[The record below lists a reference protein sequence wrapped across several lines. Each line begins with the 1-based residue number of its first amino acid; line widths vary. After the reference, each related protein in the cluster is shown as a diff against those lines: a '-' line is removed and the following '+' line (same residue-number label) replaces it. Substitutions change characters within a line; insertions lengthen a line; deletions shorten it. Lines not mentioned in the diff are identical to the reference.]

1 MFRLNSHVPR
11 KTRAGRP
18 FRALE
23 QLEDRVTPIVGQY
36 AKLDAAGVVIP
47 GEFLAAPL
55 VQPGQGYDG
64 VVKVETAAG
73 MGTGSLFRIEGS
85 QSWGH
90 HILTAAHAL
99 NTKAAGTATFEMSR
113 TGAPPAPG
121 APPPIIRVD
130 VPVPVQAGSAYQVQH
145 PSYAVAG
152 GADDIGIIRL
162 VDPVT
167 PSPDRL
173 LVAPYNAEQYG
184 LYTY

>member
-1 MFRLNSHVPR
+1 GSSCPLTEFGNALGLFALSSQPGSSGRRVSISPPRRGTVFRLNSHVPR

-130 VPVPVQAGSAYQVQH
+130 
-145 PSYAVAG
+145 
-152 GADDIGIIRL
+152 
-162 VDPVT
+162 
-167 PSPDRL
+167 
-173 LVAPYNAEQYG
+173 
-184 LYTY
+184 